1 MALGLYFQP
10 QSFTKERYD
19 QTLERLNQA
28 GAGAPA
34 GRKFH
39 FAFVGEGGGIEV
51 FDVWD
56 SMEDFDRFGET
67 LVPILNEAGV
77 DPGQPQVAEIHN
89 FILG

>member
-19 QTLERLNQA
+19 EAIGRLEQA
-28 GAGAPA
+28 GAASPP
-34 GRKFH
+34 GRKYH
-39 FAFVGEGGGIEV
+39 FAFTGESGGIEV

-56 SMEDFDRFGET
+56 SMESFEKFGET
-67 LVPILNEAGV
+67 LVPILNELGT

-89 FILG
+89 VILG